1 MNPHLDKSAI
11 FTQPFVRVLERPN
24 VTHAYSNPP
33 AIGAPEAVGGVAVSE
48 AGDARRGRREGQR
61 VRAPQQRRRRRER
74 GAVVKGRFDGK
85 TKSDNGKLKGRDHS
99 DSGISNT
106 DRAREVLRVCPYP
119 KADGQA
125 NGI

>member
-1 MNPHLDKSAI
+1 M
-11 FTQPFVRVLERPN
+11 
-24 VTHAYSNPP
+24 
-33 AIGAPEAVGGVAVSE
+33 SE

-74 GAVVKGRFDGK
+74 GAVVKGRSDGG
-85 TKSDNGKLKGRDHS
+85 TKSDNGELRGKDHS
-99 DSGISNT
+99 DSNT